1 MAYNDKGVRQ
11 NEKEV
16 EVYTS
21 PKYKKFTTKIYDF
34 NNKNYYWIISEI
46 VRPLKNKK
54 EFKDL
59 TGFFFDDLEILL
71 LSAAIYD
78 IEQIEYLMD
87 SISEID
93 AEGDSLFADA
103 VYASLRIPQEKIK
116 WINDLMLFLKENKIA
131 PEDIASIEHWG
142 KTSEGN
148 AIILDYGL

>member
-59 TGFFFDDLEILL
+59 TGIFFDDLEILL

>member
-1 MAYNDKGVRQ
+1 M
-11 NEKEV
+11 
-16 EVYTS
+16 
-21 PKYKKFTTKIYDF
+21 
-34 NNKNYYWIISEI
+34 
-46 VRPLKNKK
+46 
-54 EFKDL
+54 
-59 TGFFFDDLEILL
+59 TGIFFDDLEILL